1 MAKIDHR
8 TKTQK
13 QLKLLELLKINIAKT
28 GKRKTLGALVLE
40 AGYSETMSK
49 QPSNIMKSETIK
61 QGMKDYLNSLDDKR
75 KQSLYHITDK
85 KLKQSKARDLAYIND
100 VLTKNHQLL
109 GGGATERVEISDK
122 EKQAVDDAFNLN
134 S

>member
-1 MAKIDHR
+1 MKIDKR
-8 TKTQK
+8 KKTQK

-28 GKRKTLGALVLE
+28 GQRKTLGELLLE
-40 AGYSETMSK
+40 AGFSESTSK

-61 QGMKDYLNSLDDKR
+61 QGMADYLNTLDDKR

-100 VLTKNHQLL
+100 LLTKNHQLL
-109 GGGATERVEISDK
+109 GGGATERVEISEK
-122 EKQAVDDAFNLN
+122 EKEEVDKAFRDN